1 MDECK
6 VYVIDDSAEVR
17 QAIKLLMSSVGLEIV
32 EFESADDFVNQDR
45 DFGQLEGCILLDVRM
60 PGMSGLAL
68 LDHLKQLDYAPPV
81 IMISGHGD
89 IPMAVRAV
97 QAGALNF
104 IEKPFNE
111 QELLD
116 NVHRAFKLDSIQRGK
131 NMKIQAIKKRLD
143 SLTRREKE
151 VLYAVA
157 EGQRNKAIA
166 VDLKISQSTVE
177 AHRAR
182 VMEKM
187 EANSLSELMRMVI
200 YIENLDEGM
209 ESDSPTA

>member
-6 VYVIDDSAEVR
+6 VYIIDDSAEVR
-17 QAIKLLMSSVGLEIV
+17 QAIKLLMSSVGLEVV
-32 EFESADDFVNQDR
+32 EFESADDFVNR
-45 DFGQLEGCILLDVRM
+45 DHDIGKLEGCILLDVRM

-68 LDHLKQLDYAPPV
+68 LEQLQQIPCAPPV

-97 QAGALNF
+97 QAGAVTF

-116 NVHRAFKLDSIQRGK
+116 DVHRAFKQDSIQRGK

-143 SLTRREKE
+143 SLTGREKE
-151 VLYAVA
+151 VLYAVT
-157 EGQRNKAIA
+157 EGRRNKTIA
-166 VDLKISQSTVE
+166 NDLNISLSTVE

-187 EANSLSELMRMVI
+187 EASSLSDLMRMII
-200 YIENLDEGM
+200 YIET
-209 ESDSPTA
+209 SDDSAGDGPGV

>member
-6 VYVIDDSAEVR
+6 VYIIDDSTEVR
-17 QAIKLLMSSVGLEIV
+17 QAIKLLMLSVGLNVV
-32 EFESADDFVNQDR
+32 EFESADDFLKQDK
-45 DFGQLEGCILLDVRM
+45 DIAKLEGCILLDVRM

-68 LDHLKQLDYAPPV
+68 LEHLQLIKCAPPV

-89 IPMAVRAV
+89 IPMAVSAV
-97 QAGALNF
+97 QSGAINF

-116 NVHRAFKLDSIQRGK
+116 NVHRAFKLDSIKRGK

-143 SLTRREKE
+143 SLTSREKE
-151 VLYAVA
+151 VLYAVT
-157 EGQRNKAIA
+157 EGQRNKVIA
-166 VDLKISQSTVE
+166 VSLNISQSTVE

-187 EANSLSELMRMVI
+187 EAQSLSELMRMII
-200 YIENLDEGM
+200 YIENLDDEV
-209 ESDSPTA
+209 E

>member
-1 MDECK
+1 MDDCK
-6 VYVIDDSAEVR
+6 VYIIDDSIEVR
-17 QAIKLLMSSVGLEIV
+17 QAIKLLMSSVGLDVI
-32 EFESADDFVNQDR
+32 EFESADNFFNSGHDIAK
-45 DFGQLEGCILLDVRM
+45 LEGCILLDVRM

-68 LDHLKQLDYAPPV
+68 LEHLQKIECAPPV

-97 QAGALNF
+97 QAGAINF

-116 NVHRAFKLDSIQRGK
+116 NVHRAFKLDSIKRGK
-131 NMKIQAIKKRLD
+131 NMKIQSIKKRLD
-143 SLTRREKE
+143 LLTGREKE

-157 EGQRNKAIA
+157 EGQRNKLIA
-166 VDLKISQSTVE
+166 VQLNISQSTVE

-187 EANSLSELMRMVI
+187 EAQSLSELMRMII
-200 YIENLDEGM
+200 YIEN
-209 ESDSPTA
+209 SDID

>member
-6 VYVIDDSAEVR
+6 VYVIDDSSEVR
-17 QAIKLLMSSVGLEIV
+17 QAIKLLMSSVGLEVV
-32 EFESADDFVNQDR
+32 EFESADIFLSEDR
-45 DFGQLEGCILLDVRM
+45 DIAKLEGCILLDVRM

-68 LDHLKQLDYAPPV
+68 LEHLQGIKCAPPV

-89 IPMAVRAV
+89 IPMAVSAV

-131 NMKIQAIKKRLD
+131 NMKIQSIKKRLN
-143 SLTRREKE
+143 SLTSREKE
-151 VLYAVA
+151 VLYAVT
-157 EGQRNKAIA
+157 EGQRNKVIA
-166 VDLKISQSTVE
+166 VELNISQSTVE

-187 EANSLSELMRMVI
+187 EAQSLSELMRMII
-200 YIENLDEGM
+200 YIEKSNGDLN
-209 ESDSPTA
+209 